1 MRCDSKPFKLR
12 ALQREAVSTS
22 EKATRADGG
31 GAGRHFQS
39 TAQGERPFLAPA
51 GLLEGSAALCVPACP
66 SLPRRFAFPDPLPH
80 AAESSADCSLH
91 RPSASANGGA
101 CCSKMAQ
108 IIPMVAGSEAAAKEA
123 AVGGACGAQGGPVDE
138 GRPRGRPWPRPGQSQ
153 PPPAP

>member
-1 MRCDSKPFKLR
+1 M
-12 ALQREAVSTS
+12 STS

-51 GLLEGSAALCVPACP
+51 GLLEGSAASCVPACP

-80 AAESSADCSLH
+80 TAESAADCSLH
-91 RPSASANGGA
+91 RPLSIANDAVFSAKTAQASPIIITTEAGPAVKDAALGGA
-101 CCSKMAQ
+101 
-108 IIPMVAGSEAAAKEA
+108 
-123 AVGGACGAQGGPVDE
+123 GGAQDGPVDE

>member
-1 MRCDSKPFKLR
+1 M
-12 ALQREAVSTS
+12 STS

-31 GAGRHFQS
+31 GAGRLFQS

-80 AAESSADCSLH
+80 AAESPADCSLH
-91 RPSASANGGA
+91 RPAASANGGV
-101 CCSKMAQ
+101 CCSKKAQ
-108 IIPMVAGSEAAAKEA
+108 ILPMVAGSEAAAEDA
-123 AVGGACGAQGGPVDE
+123 AVGGAGDAQGGALDE
-138 GRPRGRPWPRPGQSQ
+138 GRPRGRPWPPMGQSH